1 MRAREWGRNCG
12 VGGEGKESG
21 REIKKFRAD
30 GDGGDFIS
38 FVFQRRARSR
48 TDCRELRSVM

>member
-12 VGGEGKESG
+12 VEGEGKERG